1 MQLTHLRPMSFG
13 EILDSAFGL
22 YRRHFVPLFVTALI
36 PMAIAALLG
45 AVIGGTALTSGGAE
59 GNPDRYFAAIFP
71 ITALTFIMLIAMYGA
86 LTREVAQ
93 AWTGA
98 PVSVGDGYRAGFRSF
113 LTILASSVV
122 LAIISFVAIFVVV
135 LALGIVVGI
144 VAAATGAAAGGAE
157 SILAA
162 AGVLGAVLA
171 IVSFLGIFL
180 FLASYFAFLPAIVL
194 EGAGPLRALG
204 RSMQLARGARWRV
217 IGILVTT
224 WLIVILPTIGATILT
239 GGMSMI
245 TNPGA
250 PPSATTFLVQQAV
263 GGIVGALTYPFMIA
277 AIVLLYFDRRVRS
290 EALDVQ
296 MATDAL
302 APIPG

>member
-13 EILDSAFGL
+13 EILDSAFSL
-22 YRRHFVPLFVTALI
+22 YRRHFVPLFITALI
-36 PMAIAALLG
+36 PMAMVALTS
-45 AVIGGTALTSGGAE
+45 AVIGRNALMPSPDGEFPAQYFGAMFTLLAVSFIVLTA
-59 GNPDRYFAAIFP
+59 
-71 ITALTFIMLIAMYGA
+71 MMGA
-86 LTREVAQ
+86 LTRQVAQ

-113 LTILASSVV
+113 LPIFASELV
-122 LAIISFVAIFVVV
+122 LAIIASVVFFVVI
-135 LALGIVVGI
+135 LAVGI
-144 VAAATGAAAGGAE
+144 VGGIAAATVGGAGDA
-157 SILAA
+157 SSLAAA
-162 AGVLGAVLA
+162 AGVIAVVLA
-171 IVSFLGIFL
+171 TVGFFGAFL
-180 FLASYFAFLPAIVL
+180 FLASYFAFIPAIVL

-217 IGILVTT
+217 IGILLTV
-224 WLIVILPTIGATILT
+224 WLIVFLPTIGVTFLT
-239 GGMSMI
+239 GGLAVV

-250 PPSATTFLVQQAV
+250 LPSPTAYLFQQVV
-263 GGIVGALTYPFMIA
+263 GGIMSALTYPFMIA
-277 AIVLLYFDRRVRS
+277 ALVLLYYDRRVRS